1 MSSLGR
7 HTWLASIF
15 ALSAV
20 LPATAFASLR
30 KEGTWPADKAVSIAF
45 DGKPSD
51 GLSKLAN
58 EAGWSLVV
66 SKAVAVDEH
75 EVHIDVQNQPA
86 DAVLEALF
94 TEGNV
99 VATRNGSLVTITP
112 GGALP
117 PSSSP
122 NGAPRAA
129 APVPTSRGEDRSI
142 VGDSVVIEK
151 DEVVGTLTVTGGSVK
166 IFGTVTGALVVFG
179 GNAQVE
185 DGGHVLGDATAIGGT
200 LTIAKGGRVDGK
212 TGVVGGVLTRED
224 GAIVDGKKKK
234 HGRHHDEPA
243 ALVNA
248 DDDDEPSSLAT
259 KAAAVGSSITKMALL
274 YVMGCVLL
282 ALATRKMETLTGEIA
297 ARPMR
302 NFALGIV
309 STMAALAGVVVLCV
323 TIVGIPIA
331 ILGLLVGLFAVYSA
345 ITAVLTTAGAAVVGH
360 KTKNSYL
367 HLLAGTL
374 GFLVLGAIPWIGG
387 LTVLAVSMIAT
398 GSLVA
403 TRGAGAFA
411 ARRKLPGTF

>member
-1 MSSLGR
+1 MSALGR
-7 HTWLASIF
+7 YAWIASIF
-15 ALSAV
+15 TLSAV
-20 LPATAFASLR
+20 LPASAGASLR
-30 KEGTWPADKAVSIAF
+30 KEGTWPGDKPVSIAF
-45 DGKPSD
+45 DGRPSE

-66 SKAVAVDEH
+66 SKAVAVDEQ

-112 GGALP
+112 GTTPSPSAPLP
-117 PSSSP
+117 
-122 NGAPRAA
+122 APA
-129 APVPTSRGEDRSI
+129 PTSRGEDRSI
-142 VGDSVVIEK
+142 VGNSVVIAK
-151 DEVVGTLTVTGGSVK
+151 DEVVRTLTVTGGSVK
-166 IFGTVTGALVVFG
+166 VFGTVTGSLVVFG

-185 DGGHVLGDATAIGGT
+185 DGGRVLGDATAIGGT

-224 GAIVDGKKKK
+224 GAIVDGTKKR
-234 HGRHHDEPA
+234 HGRHDGEA
-243 ALVNA
+243 AAHENESD

-282 ALATRKMETLTGEIA
+282 ALATRKMETLNGEIA

-309 STMAALAGVVVLCV
+309 SAMAAVVGAVVLCV

-331 ILGLLVGLFAVYSA
+331 ILGSLVGLFAVYAA

-367 HLLAGTL
+367 HLLAGTV

-387 LTVLAVSMIAT
+387 LAVLAVSMIAI

-411 ARRKLPGTF
+411 SRRKLPGTF